1 MSILIGLTGSI
12 GSGKSLAA
20 SYFNEL
26 GAYII
31 DADSI
36 SRRLVQPDQPAWK
49 EIAEE
54 FGTDFFNKDESL
66 NREKMAAEIFKN
78 NDKRVLLEKIIH
90 HRVLTEEQK
99 MYHAVKESDPRAVVI
114 IDSPLLIE
122 SENYKNV
129 DKVIIMKC
137 SIETQIQRAM
147 ERNGKYSNTVK
158 NRLKTQMPLEKKVK
172 YTDYILGNEG
182 TREELRSKVLRLH
195 EELKSLV

>member
-1 MSILIGLTGSI
+1 VSILIGLTGSI